1 MCFVTFLFI
10 IVIIIIR
17 SHFFV
22 FVADTHLSRLVLTC
36 IPLFSAHFCKKSH
49 LDIPIIIIITQLR
62 VMEH

>member
-22 FVADTHLSRLVLTC
+22 VVADTHLSRLVLTC
-36 IPLFSAHFCKKSH
+36 IPLFSAHFCEKSH
-49 LDIPIIIIITQLR
+49 LDIPVLSLLR
-62 VMEH
+62 VTLP